1 MSVKEEQ
8 KKRKKHDYIDFQLLL
23 ETGSLYLLRTLTR
36 TNNLPNV
43 LVNIAL
49 LFKVKLDDDG
59 K

>member
-23 ETGSLYLLRTLTR
+23 ETGSLYLLLTLTR